1 MDFTYFECHKSVNS
15 GKALGGH
22 LSSPHVMVK
31 RELNLEKLKKKLKL
45 PENFFYGLWEIF
57 VWAHVF
63 PQMVVQR
70 NGACSHGQD

>member
-1 MDFTYFECHKSVNS
+1 MDFTHFECHKSVNS

-45 PENFFYGLWEIF
+45 PKKKFFLWFVGNFCLGTC
-57 VWAHVF
+57 V
-63 PQMVVQR
+63 PT
-70 NGACSHGQD
+70 NGGAKKWSM